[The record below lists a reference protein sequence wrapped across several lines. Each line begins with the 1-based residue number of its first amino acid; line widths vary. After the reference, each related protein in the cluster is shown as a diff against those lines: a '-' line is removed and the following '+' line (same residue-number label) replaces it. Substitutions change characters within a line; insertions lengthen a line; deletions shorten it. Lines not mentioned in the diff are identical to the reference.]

1 MNITI
6 PYYEDNTRISNS
18 SLGWFKI
25 SPRYFKDKL
34 DGKIQDEKV
43 PAFETGTMIHMYI
56 LQPDEFWDNY
66 VILDYETPKSKEQ
79 RIFCETYAH
88 STELDHDLRLL
99 EAFNSAYRANG
110 KSDNKKLLE
119 AKEIALKYE
128 SYIKYLDIQN
138 KTVIS
143 YADLTRL
150 RNISDSINNH
160 KKAKE
165 LLTNIPSLYESNNEF
180 HINWDYSVKV
190 ADNNFIL
197 PCKSLLDRLV
207 INHKEKLIRLIDLK
221 TTSDISNFNIKSFWK
236 FDYGRQL
243 AFYKL
248 AIRWYFE
255 NELKLNFDEYTI
267 EYYIIAIE
275 TINNNEIRVFKIHE
289 DIINNSTVD
298 ISQIMTEINWHIQN
312 NLWDHRIDYYK
323 GDGSEVI
330 TLYDNKGEIQ

>member
-34 DGKIQDEKV
+34 DGKVQDEKV
-43 PAFETGTMIHMYI
+43 PVFETGTMIHMYI

-66 VILDYETPKSKEQ
+66 VILNYETPKSKEQ

-143 YADLTRL
+143 YADLTKL

-248 AIRWYFE
+248 AIRWYFK

-330 TLYDNKGEIQ
+330 TLYDNKGEV